1 MTGFETA
8 VLSVGTAAIA
18 LSSAVI
24 VWRELGGGGEA
35 RFMRSWRDY
44 FGLALTLIG
53 LAALVWWLWA
63 SS

>member
-1 MTGFETA
+1 VTGLQTA
-8 VLSVGTAAIA
+8 VLALGTAAVA

-44 FGLALTLIG
+44 FGLALTLAG
-53 LAALVWWLWA
+53 VAALVWWLWA
-63 SS
+63 ST